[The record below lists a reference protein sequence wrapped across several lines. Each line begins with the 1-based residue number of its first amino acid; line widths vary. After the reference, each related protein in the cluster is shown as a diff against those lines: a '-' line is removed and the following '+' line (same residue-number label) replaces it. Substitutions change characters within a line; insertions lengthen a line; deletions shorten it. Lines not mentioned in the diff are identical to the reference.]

1 MISRALLGAAVCAV
15 IVSAVAPRAFA
26 QRVTARPDTAA
37 RDSVARDSTRKELVK
52 WAETDSVM
60 RALMERRGYSAT
72 RYQGE
77 RVVFDAKTRTLD
89 LSGDPAAVGRGATL
103 VVGDTILYSD
113 VTKLIV
119 VRGDTN
125 ILRDPSQNAEDVVS
139 RGVLT
144 YNIATRRGSVSNI
157 STTVESGERWFVSG
171 VEAAFV
177 SDTTGRNP
185 TTFFVREGDFTT
197 CDDSV
202 PHYYFRAGR
211 IKMVSKTLL
220 VARPAVLYIGEVP
233 VLWLP
238 FMFQDIRSGRR
249 SGILTPRFGVSE
261 IFRNSPSYRRHVD
274 NVGYYFALSDYADAR
289 LWLDWR
295 SGARPTEGDP
305 GWIKYNGEFQY
316 RWLSRFMTGRFAT
329 SHDRQRTGNTNTAVS
344 WAHQQDFSQT
354 RKLSFNLN
362 FVTNT
367 SIQRTNAFDPRQ
379 VMGTISSQATYSQK
393 VGPAS
398 MTIGGNRRQY
408 PGRDQVDQQFPN
420 FNLSTPTLAL
430 ARWLEWTPSVS
441 VINDQNFD
449 LDQAGTTSF
458 RYLPTAGGVDSVKV
472 SGDRRSTNATFS
484 TPVKIF
490 GFTWNNSFRATDS
503 EDNYPVSVRVASRT
517 DSGASAVRVF
527 SRTYRT
533 DVDWET
539 SIGLPGFLAGT
550 WNVSP
555 QISFTNVDPSPYMV
569 RSQFSGGRYVRQSK
583 RATYGLG
590 ISPTFFGLFPGL
602 GPVERLRHAVSPRL
616 TYSYAPAAVVSD
628 EFLAATNRTKFDYIG
643 GLAQNQI
650 QLQISQNIEAKLRGE
665 PDSATAGNKSSAN
678 DRKIRILSIN
688 FSPLAYDFER
698 ARKTGRSGFATERL
712 SYDLAS
718 ELLPGFSLTADYSLF
733 QGSLLS
739 DTAVF
744 KPYRET
750 LSASFSLDQQS
761 GIFAAFS
768 RLFGRAVP
776 QRTPQIERLGP
787 AGDDALSQRAGS
799 TPVAGV
805 ASRDRMY
812 GGMAATQGF
821 QGSITFSSQRQRQP
835 IGGNIVDFDPA
846 INCRIYEFNPITYN
860 QCLIEQQTN
869 PTNATPFEQV
879 VGAPFVRTPS
889 RETVQSQMSFNITPT
904 WSATW
909 GTNYD
914 FQAKAFASH
923 TVGLQRDLHDWRSTF
938 AFTKAPNG
946 NFAFSFFIALK
957 AQPDLKFDYDK
968 QTYRRAGAAQQ

>member
-1 MISRALLGAAVCAV
+1 MISRALLLC
-15 IVSAVAPRAFA
+15 AFA
-26 QRVTARPDTAA
+26 AGAVTASRVEAQRIPGPPNAA
-37 RDSVARDSTRKELVK
+37 QRDSAARDSTRRELVK
-52 WAETDSVM
+52 WAEADSVM

-77 RVVFDAKTRTLD
+77 RVVFDARVRTLD
-89 LSGDPAAVGRGATL
+89 LAGDPAAVGRGATL

-113 VTKLIV
+113 VTKLVV

-139 RGVLT
+139 RGSLT

-157 STTVESGERWFVSG
+157 STAVESGERWFVSG

-177 SDTTGRNP
+177 SDTTGRQP

-197 CDDSV
+197 CDDSL
-202 PHYYFRAGR
+202 PHYFFRAGK

-274 NVGYYFALSDYADAR
+274 NVGYYFALSDYTDAR

-316 RWLSRFMTGRFAT
+316 RWLSRFMTGRFAA
-329 SHDRQRTGNTNTAVS
+329 SHDRQKSGNTNTALS
-344 WAHQQDFSQT
+344 WAHLQDFSQT

-362 FVTNT
+362 YVTNT
-367 SIQRTNAFDPRQ
+367 FIQRTNSFDPRQ
-379 VMGTISSQATYSQK
+379 VMATISSQANYAQK
-393 VGPAS
+393 LGPAS
-398 MTIGGNRRQY
+398 LTIGGNRRQY

-420 FNLSTPTLAL
+420 FNLSTPTLEL
-430 ARWLEWTPSVS
+430 ARWLEWTPSLS
-441 VINDQNFD
+441 VINDQSFK
-449 LDQAGTTSF
+449 LDQPGTISF
-458 RYLPTAGGVDSVKV
+458 RYLPAPGGLDSVRV
-472 SGDRRSTNATFS
+472 SGSRRSTNAAFN

-490 GFTWNNSFRATDS
+490 GITWSNSFRATDT
-503 EDNYPVSVRVASRT
+503 EDDYPVPVRVASRT
-517 DSGASAVRVF
+517 DSGAATTRVF
-527 SRTYRT
+527 NRTYQT

-539 SIGLPGFLAGT
+539 SIGLPGLLIGT

-569 RSQFSGGRYVRQSK
+569 RSQFSGGRFVRQSK
-583 RATYGLG
+583 RPIYGLG
-590 ISPTFFGLFPGL
+590 IAPTFFGLFPGL
-602 GPVERLRHAVSPRL
+602 GPVERLRHSISPRL
-616 TYSYAPAAVVSD
+616 IYSYAPRADVSD
-628 EFLAATNRTKFDYIG
+628 EFLAATNRTRFDYIG
-643 GLAQNQI
+643 GLAQNQL

-665 PDSATAGNKSSAN
+665 PDSATRGNASERT
-678 DRKIRILSIN
+678 DRKIKLLSVN

-698 ARKTGRSGFATERL
+698 ARVTGRSGFATERL
-712 SYDLAS
+712 SYDVAS
-718 ELLPGFSLTADYSLF
+718 DLLPGFSLTADYSLF
-733 QGSLLS
+733 QGTLLS

-744 KPYRET
+744 KPYRES
-750 LSASFSLDQQS
+750 LSASFTLNQQS

-776 QRTPQIERLGP
+776 QRTPQIERMEP

-805 ASRDRMY
+805 AARDRMY
-812 GGMAATQGF
+812 GMAPTEGF
-821 QGSITFSSQRQRQP
+821 QANITFSSQRQRP
-835 IGGNIVDFDPA
+835 PVGGTVIDYDPA
-846 INCRIYEFNPITYN
+846 VNCRIYEFNPITYN
-860 QCLIEQQTN
+860 QCLIEQQAN
-869 PTNATPFEQV
+869 PVNATPFKPV
-879 VGAPFVRTPS
+879 IGAPFVRMPS
-889 RETVQSQMSFNITPT
+889 RETIQSQMNFNITPT
-904 WSATW
+904 WSASW

-923 TVGLQRDLHDWRSTF
+923 TVSLQRDLHDWRSTF

-968 QTYRRAGAAQQ
+968 QTYRRSTPQQ

>member
-1 MISRALLGAAVCAV
+1 MTRRLIIRAALAGVAGFALEAEAQSVPAKPAISVLD
-15 IVSAVAPRAFA
+15 S
-26 QRVTARPDTAA
+26 AA
-37 RDSVARDSTRKELVK
+37 RDTTRRDLVK
-52 WAETDSVM
+52 WDEPDSLM
-60 RALMERRGYSAT
+60 AALLARQAYSAT
-72 RYQGE
+72 RYQGDK
-77 RVVFDAKTRTLD
+77 VVFDTRTRTLD

-103 VVGDTILYSD
+103 VVGDTISYSD
-113 VTKLIV
+113 ITRVVV

-125 ILRDPSQNAEDVVS
+125 VLRDPSQNAEDVVS
-139 RGVLT
+139 RGSLT
-144 YNIATRRGSVSNI
+144 YNLATGRGSVSNI
-157 STTVESGERWFVSG
+157 TTAVESGERWFVSG
-171 VEAAFV
+171 LEAAFV
-177 SDTTGRNP
+177 SDSTGRTP
-185 TTFFVREGDFTT
+185 TTFFVRQGDFTS
-197 CDDSV
+197 CDDSL
-202 PHYYFRAGR
+202 PHYFFRAGK
-211 IKMVSKTLL
+211 IKMISKTLL

-261 IFRNSPSYRRHVD
+261 IFRNSPGYRRHVD
-274 NVGYYFALSDYADAR
+274 NVGYYFALSDYTDAR

-305 GWIKYNGEFQY
+305 GWMKYNGEFQY
-316 RWLSRFMTGRFAT
+316 RWLSRFMTGRFAS
-329 SHDRQRTGNTNTAVS
+329 SHDRQKTGSTNTALS
-344 WAHQQDFSQT
+344 WTHMQDFSQT

-362 FVTNT
+362 YVTNT
-367 SIQRTNAFDPRQ
+367 SIQRSNAFDPRQ
-379 VMGTISSQATYSQK
+379 VMATISSQANYAQK

-398 MTIGGNRRQY
+398 LTLGGNRRQY

-430 ARWLEWTPSVS
+430 ARWLEWTPSLS
-441 VINDQNFD
+441 VINDQNFN
-449 LDQAGTTSF
+449 LDQPGTTSF
-458 RYLPTAGGVDSVKV
+458 RYVTTAGGLDSVQV
-472 SGDRRSTNATFS
+472 SGDRRSTNASFN

-490 GFTWNNSFRATDS
+490 GITWNNSFRATDA

-517 DSGASAVRVF
+517 DSGVTSTRVF

-539 SIGLPGFLAGT
+539 SIGLPGLLVGS

-555 QISFTNVDPSPYMV
+555 QISFSNVDPSPYMV
-569 RSQFSGGRYVRQSK
+569 RSQFSGGRFVRQSK
-583 RATYGLG
+583 RPSYGVG
-590 ISPTFFGLFPGL
+590 VSPTFFGLFPGF
-602 GPVERLRHAVSPRL
+602 GPIERLRHSISPRM
-616 TYSYAPAAVVSD
+616 TFSYAPSAKVSD
-628 EFLAATNRTKFDYIG
+628 DFLAATNRTRFDYIG

-665 PDSATAGNKSSAN
+665 PDSATSGNKSSRS
-678 DRKIRILSIN
+678 DRKIKLVSIN
-688 FSPLAYDFER
+688 FSPIAYDFER
-698 ARKTGRSGFATERL
+698 ARVTGRSGFATERV

-718 ELLPGFSLTADYSLF
+718 DLLPGFSLTADYSLF

-744 KPYRET
+744 RPYREN
-750 LSASFSLDQQS
+750 LSASFTLNQES
-761 GIFAAFS
+761 GIMAAFS

-776 QRTPQIERLGP
+776 QRNSRIERLGA

-805 ASRDRMY
+805 AARDRIY
-812 GGMAATQGF
+812 GMAPTQGF
-821 QGSITFSSQRQRQP
+821 QANFTFSSQRQRP
-835 IGGNIVDFDPA
+835 PVGGDIVDFDPA
-846 INCRIYEFNPITYN
+846 INCRIYQFNPIAYS
-860 QCLIEQQTN
+860 QCLVEQQAN
-869 PTNATPFEQV
+869 PTSATPFERPI
-879 VGAPFVRTPS
+879 GAPFVRTPP
-889 RETVQSQMSFNITPT
+889 RETIQSQMSFNITPT
-904 WSATW
+904 WSASW

-914 FQAKAFASH
+914 FQSRAFASH

-968 QTYRRAGAAQQ
+968 QTYRPIPVQ

>member
-1 MISRALLGAAVCAV
+1 MLVRAAIIATITGFTPEAA
-15 IVSAVAPRAFA
+15 A
-26 QRVTARPDTAA
+26 QGRQARPDMTS
-37 RDSVARDSTRKELVK
+37 RDSTARDSTKRELVK
-52 WAETDSVM
+52 WAEADSLM
-60 RALMERRGYSAT
+60 AALLARQGYSAT
-72 RYQGE
+72 RYQGDQ
-77 RVVFDAKTRTLD
+77 VVFDTRTRTLD

-103 VVGDTILYSD
+103 VVGDTISYSD
-113 VTKLIV
+113 ITRLVV

-125 ILRDPSQNAEDVVS
+125 ILRDPSQNAEDVIS
-139 RGVLT
+139 RGSLT
-144 YNIATRRGSVSNI
+144 YNLATRRGSVSNI

-177 SDTTGRNP
+177 SDSTGRNP
-185 TTFFVREGDFTT
+185 TTFFVRQGDFTT

-202 PHYYFRAGR
+202 PHYFFRAGK
-211 IKMVSKTLL
+211 IKMISKTLL

-274 NVGYYFALSDYADAR
+274 NVGYYFALSDYTDAR

-316 RWLSRFMTGRFAT
+316 RWLSRFMTGRFAS
-329 SHDRQRTGNTNTAVS
+329 SHDRQKSGNSNTALS
-344 WAHQQDFSQT
+344 WTHMQDFSQT

-362 FVTNT
+362 YVTNT
-367 SIQRTNAFDPRQ
+367 FIQRSNAFDPRQ
-379 VMGTISSQATYSQK
+379 VMATISSQANYAQK
-393 VGPAS
+393 LGPAS
-398 MTIGGNRRQY
+398 LTIGGNRRQY

-430 ARWLEWTPSVS
+430 ARWLEWTPSLS
-441 VINDQNFD
+441 VVNDQNFN
-449 LDQAGTTSF
+449 LDQPGTTSF
-458 RYLPTAGGVDSVKV
+458 RYLTTAGGLDSVQV
-472 SGDRRSTNATFS
+472 SGDRRSTSASFN

-490 GFTWNNSFRATDS
+490 GFTWNSSFRATDA

-517 DSGASAVRVF
+517 DSGVTSTRMF

-539 SIGLPGFLAGT
+539 SIGLPSLLVGS

-555 QISFTNVDPSPYMV
+555 QISFSNVDPSPYMV
-569 RSQFSGGRYVRQSK
+569 RSQFSGGRFVRQSK
-583 RATYGLG
+583 RPSYGVG
-590 ISPTFFGLFPGL
+590 VSPTFFGLFPGL
-602 GPVERLRHAVSPRL
+602 GPVERLRHSISPRL
-616 TYSYAPAAVVSD
+616 TFSYAPKATVSD
-628 EFLAATNRTKFDYIG
+628 EFLAATNRTRFDYIG

-665 PDSATAGNKSSAN
+665 PDSATSGNKSSRS
-678 DRKIRILSIN
+678 DRKIKLLSLN
-688 FSPLAYDFER
+688 FSPIAYDFER
-698 ARKTGRSGFATERL
+698 ARVTGRSGFATERV

-718 ELLPGFSLTADYSLF
+718 DLLPGFSLTAGYSLF

-744 KPYRET
+744 KPFRES
-750 LSASFSLDQQS
+750 LEASFTINQES
-761 GIFAAFS
+761 GIMAAFS

-776 QRTPQIERLGP
+776 QRNSRIERLEA

-805 ASRDRMY
+805 PARDRVY
-812 GGMAATQGF
+812 GMTPTQGF
-821 QGSITFSSQRQRQP
+821 QANFRFSSHRQRP
-835 IGGNIVDFDPA
+835 PVGGVIVDFDPT
-846 INCRIYEFNPITYN
+846 INCRIFQFNPIAFS
-860 QCLIEQQTN
+860 QCLVEQQTN
-869 PTNATPFEQV
+869 PTNATPFDRPI
-879 VGAPFVRTPS
+879 GAAFVRTPP
-889 RETVQSQMSFNITPT
+889 RENIQSQMSFNITPT
-904 WSATW
+904 WSASW

-914 FQAKAFASH
+914 FQARAFASH
-923 TVGLQRDLHDWRSTF
+923 TVSLQRDLHDWRSTF

-968 QTYRRAGAAQQ
+968 QTYRPTTPRQ